1 MEKYEM
7 LRNLKI
13 NDIGDFSLNNKSAV
27 GKVVQI
33 YSSNTFKIIFAL
45 NKVIF
50 KFNCKLFNTKLKD
63 NDNIKPILPI
73 ICDITDLAFD
83 KKDISNLLLDNT
95 KLLKIYCHNFD
106 KEGYLLVDFFNLD
119 DNKSINEQLIDND
132 LIDSD
137 VSKDTFSFIKL

>member
-63 NDNIKPILPI
+63 NDNIKAILPI
-73 ICDITDLAFD
+73 ICDITDLDFD

>member
-1 MEKYEM
+1 M

-50 KFNCKLFNTKLKD
+50 KFNCRLFNTKLKD
-63 NDNIKPILPI
+63 NDNIKSILPM
-73 ICDITDLAFD
+73 ICDITDLDID
-83 KKDISNLLLDNT
+83 KRYITIISR
-95 KLLKIYCHNFD
+95 
-106 KEGYLLVDFFNLD
+106 
-119 DNKSINEQLIDND
+119 
-132 LIDSD
+132 
-137 VSKDTFSFIKL
+137 

>member
-1 MEKYEM
+1 M

-50 KFNCKLFNTKLKD
+50 KFNCRLFNTKLKD
-63 NDNIKPILPI
+63 NDNIKSILPM
-73 ICDITDLAFD
+73 ICDITDLDLD
-83 KKDISNLLLDNT
+83 KKDISQLLVDNT

-132 LIDSD
+132 LIEHD

>member
-1 MEKYEM
+1 MEKYEI

-50 KFNCKLFNTKLKD
+50 KFNCRLFNTKLKD
-63 NDNIKPILPI
+63 NDNIKSILPM
-73 ICDITDLAFD
+73 ICDITDLDID
-83 KKDISNLLLDNT
+83 KKDISQLLVDNT

-132 LIDSD
+132 LIEHD

>member
-50 KFNCKLFNTKLKD
+50 KFNCRLFNTKLKD
-63 NDNIKPILPI
+63 NDNIKSILPM
-73 ICDITDLAFD
+73 ICDITDLDID
-83 KKDISNLLLDNT
+83 KKDISQLLVDNT

-132 LIDSD
+132 LIEHD

>member
-1 MEKYEM
+1 M

-50 KFNCKLFNTKLKD
+50 KFNCRLFNTKLKD
-63 NDNIKPILPI
+63 NDNIKSILPM
-73 ICDITDLAFD
+73 ICDITDLDID
-83 KKDISNLLLDNT
+83 KKDISQLLVDNT

-132 LIDSD
+132 LIEHD

>member
-1 MEKYEM
+1 M
-7 LRNLKI
+7 
-13 NDIGDFSLNNKSAV
+13 
-27 GKVVQI
+27 
-33 YSSNTFKIIFAL
+33 

-73 ICDITDLAFD
+73 ICDITDLDFD

>member
-73 ICDITDLAFD
+73 ICDITDLDFD

>member
-1 MEKYEM
+1 M

>member
-1 MEKYEM
+1 M

-50 KFNCKLFNTKLKD
+50 KFNFRLFNTKLKD
-63 NDNIKPILPI
+63 NDNIKSILPM
-73 ICDITDLAFD
+73 ICDITDLDID
-83 KKDISNLLLDNT
+83 KKDISQLLVDNT

-132 LIDSD
+132 LIEHD